1 MQSVGSVYQYEI
13 SVQIIESFAVC
24 TIFFQIQFLIA
35 LSEFVT
41 KRGVVWIF
49 FSFNFVHENKVNIS
63 IRTELSFSFTKL
75 TLSNYISY
83 NSSTQSKSKQNKT
96 KP

>member
-35 LSEFVT
+35 LSEFLN